1 MFKKFKDRLAE
12 VGEEVKKDPRFVNSI
27 ASVNQLAQQVRIFVY
42 KTLEKRHSKKTSQS
56 LNIKAVVKICQ
67 KQM

>member
-27 ASVNQLAQQVRIFVY
+27 ASVNQLAQQVRIFVD
-42 KTLEKRHSKKTSQS
+42 KSLVKRHSKKT
-56 LNIKAVVKICQ
+56 VK
-67 KQM
+67 KF